1 MKTLYDELD
10 VKPDATEKQIKTAFR
25 EKAKKFHPDVLKGK
39 EEMFR
44 KVHEAYMVLSDE
56 VLREEYD
63 RTGYYGRSES
73 LISAA
78 DIIGTLFTQI
88 VPQYLEN
95 PKVDIISTMKNAL
108 KRGRKEVAQKIKD
121 IEKEIKGYEGLKKR
135 IVYKGK
141 IDRDLLL
148 GIINSSIINLRR
160 GLKSNQLQLE
170 ASKVAL
176 GIMKNYE
183 FNNEEFAMQ
192 FGGPKFSTTTGT
204 FTWS

>member
-10 VKPDATEKQIKTAFR
+10 VKADATEKQIKTAFR
-25 EKAKKFHPDVLKGK
+25 EKAKKFHPDVSKGK
-39 EEMFR
+39 EELFG
-44 KVHEAYMVLSDE
+44 KIHEAYMVLSDE

-73 LISAA
+73 LVSAA
-78 DIIGTLFTQI
+78 GIIGTLFTQI

-95 PKVDIISTMKNAL
+95 PKVDIILTIKNAL
-108 KRGRKEVAQKIKD
+108 KRGRKEVSQKIKG
-121 IEKEIKGYEGLKKR
+121 IEKEMKGYEGLKKK

-148 GIINSSIINLRR
+148 GMINSSIINLRR
-160 GLKSNQLQLE
+160 GLKSNQIQLE

-176 GIMKNYE
+176 EIMKNYE
-183 FNNEEFAMQ
+183 FDNEDFSLQ
-192 FGGPKFSTTTGT
+192 FKGPNFSTTTGT
-204 FTWS
+204 FTW